1 MFIKKYITF
10 LLILTLVIEPALL
23 VSTILKTDKYNKKI
37 SRIGVNVLS
46 NVVNNTWNMLASK
59 AEQNNGLTKKDK
71 NLLASLIIDWAD
83 KKIKEKER
91 NTVYWYT
98 RQGWLVVIDKYLE
111 DVAKVLYISI
121 RI

>member
-98 RQGWLVVIDKYLE
+98 RQG
-111 DVAKVLYISI
+111 
-121 RI
+121 